1 MSRHELPRLLLCA
14 SASGS
19 GKTTFTCAI
28 LQALVNRGAAPV
40 AFKCGPDYIDPM
52 FHSKVIGAKSR
63 NLDLFFLGEGP
74 TKRLLWENGKTG
86 GLSLIEGVMGYYDG
100 IGMSTAASAYDLA
113 RTTATPAVLVVD
125 GRGRALS
132 VAAEVKGFLA
142 FRKDSGIKAVLL
154 NRVSP
159 MLYPRMREAIQQE
172 TGLPV
177 LGYLPNRPDCAL
189 ESRHLGLVTADEV
202 EWLKEKIAALA
213 AQAEETVDMD
223 GLMDLAASAPEIEAP
238 EPPPL
243 VPVPGKPKIAVA
255 RDKAFCFYYADALA
269 LLERLGGEIV
279 FFSPLADTALP
290 EGTSGLYLGGGYPE
304 LYAKALAE
312 NRTMRAA
319 VRAAVAGGLPTLAE
333 CGGFLYLHE
342 SMEDDTGKAWPM
354 AGVFP
359 HKGIKTGKLRR
370 FGYVTLTARTGGLLG
385 PAGLQLPAH
394 EFHYWESSDPGADFR
409 AQKPQSDR
417 GWDCAYHTDSLYAG
431 FPHFHLCAAPETARR
446 FVEACGA
453 YAEKEREA

>member
-1 MSRHELPRLLLCA
+1 MSRHPLPRLLLCA
-14 SASGS
+14 SASGG

-52 FHSKVIGAKSR
+52 FHSEVIGAKSR
-63 NLDLFFLGEGP
+63 NLDLFFLGEDA
-74 TKRLLWENGKTG
+74 TKQLLWKNGSTG
-86 GLSLIEGVMGYYDG
+86 GVSLIEGVMGYYDG
-100 IGMSTAASAYDLA
+100 IAMSPASSAYDLA

-132 VAAEVKGFLA
+132 TAAEVKGFLA

-159 MLYPRMREAIQQE
+159 MLYPRLKECIEAE

-189 ESRHLGLVTADEV
+189 ESRHLGLVTAAEV
-202 EWLKEKIAALA
+202 ERLKEKLAALA
-213 AQAEETVDMD
+213 QQAEETVDLD
-223 GLMDLAASAPEIEAP
+223 GLLALAAAAPELEVP
-238 EPPPL
+238 DRPSL
-243 VPVPGKPKIAVA
+243 SPVPGRPRIAVA
-255 RDKAFCFYYADALA
+255 RDKAFCFYYADALE
-269 LLERLGGEIV
+269 LLEELGAELIP
-279 FFSPLADTALP
+279 FSPLSDAALP
-290 EGTSGLYLGGGYPE
+290 EGVSGLYLGGGYPE
-304 LYAKALAE
+304 LYAEALAE
-312 NRTMRAA
+312 NTAMRACIK
-319 VRAAVAGGLPTLAE
+319 AAVEGGLPTIAE

-342 SMEDDTGKAWPM
+342 SLEDDTGKPWPM
-354 AGVFP
+354 VGVFP
-359 HKGIKTGKLRR
+359 HKGTKTDKLRR

-385 PAGLQLPAH
+385 PAGLSLPAH

-446 FVEACGA
+446 FVAACGA
-453 YAEKEREA
+453 FAERKRAK